1 MSRCSAS
8 MTSKT
13 ISITWFKHD
22 TKSKTEQDPSSQE
35 PKDEST
41 LSIEPLFKD
50 EDAKNETDEDSK
62 SQTNQNSGQEQAAIP
77 NDDSQSND
85 SISNLIR
92 ENQNNAQENNE
103 NDNEDVFDSFFGS
116 RPEEGQ
122 QEGLAGDFDFELN
135 KNVGDV

>member
-35 PKDEST
+35 TKDEST

-50 EDAKNETDEDSK
+50 EDAK

-122 QEGLAGDFDFELN
+122 QEGLAGDFGFELN

>member
-35 PKDEST
+35 TKDEST

-50 EDAKNETDEDSK
+50 EDAK

-122 QEGLAGDFDFELN
+122 QESLAGDFGFELN